1 VIRKELCEFELEDRT
16 LGYLIWRKN
25 RKMSI
30 LSYNKAGLR
39 RLAGMGDAKRRSFGD
54 RAKQKLA

>member
-1 VIRKELCEFELEDRT
+1 
-16 LGYLIWRKN
+16 
-25 RKMSI
+25 MSI